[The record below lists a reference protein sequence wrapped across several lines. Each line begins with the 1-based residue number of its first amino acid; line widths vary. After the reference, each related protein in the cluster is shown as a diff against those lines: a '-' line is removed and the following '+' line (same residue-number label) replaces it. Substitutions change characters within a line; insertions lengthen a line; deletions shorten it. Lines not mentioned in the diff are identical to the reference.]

1 MTKKGQLKVV
11 HDDDFYQAMRRSI
24 REWAEEKGKGHEYL
38 EYVLVAPDML
48 HLMSKLTLDSRV
60 PLKQKI
66 KLGFAVAYFISPI
79 DLLPEAVLGPIGY
92 LDDIAVAAWVLDDLI
107 KTAGR
112 DLVLEHWAGDVDI
125 IETVARITGAANDIL
140 GSGLVRRLKRAVDKQ
155 GFEPDMLEGAK
166 PRKELPEPE
175 DE

>member
-1 MTKKGQLKVV
+1 MNEKGRLKVV

-24 REWAEEKGKGHEYL
+24 REWAAEKGKGHEYL

-48 HLMSKLTLDSRV
+48 HLMSKLTLDTRV

-66 KLGFAVAYFISPI
+66 KLGFAIAYFVSPL

-107 KTAGR
+107 KSAGR
-112 DLVLEHWAGDVDI
+112 ELVLEHWAGEADI
-125 IETVARITGAANDIL
+125 IDTVARITAAANDIL

-155 GFEPDMLEGAK
+155 GFEPDMFKDAGPKKQLTG
-166 PRKELPEPE
+166 RE